1 MAERGVPTNKL
12 FVAKALAMQAGTGF
26 DRPLYMALDKADMSG
41 LDATSNALGS
51 EATESGVARAAATL
65 SIVTT
70 GGGVTDDTCR
80 VYKSFSVG
88 ATVTIYGA
96 GAFNASSTGNMM
108 AFHEWPALVNLING
122 DTVNETIDLQDKAG

>member
-1 MAERGVPTNKL
+1 MAERGIVTNKE

-26 DRPLYMALDKADMSG
+26 DRPLYMALDKASMSG

-51 EATESGVARAAATL
+51 EATETGVARAATTL
-65 SIVTT
+65 TIVQTT
-70 GGGVTDDTCR
+70 VTGDTCR
-80 VYKSFSVG
+80 CYKSYSVG

-96 GAFNASSTGNMM
+96 GVFNAVSTGNML
-108 AFHEWPALVNLING
+108 AFHEWAALANLISG